1 LAERGEVDVSM
12 IRQIARRPAAAAGVM
27 IAASGL
33 LFAQSAPKPSAPP
46 GAPGLAHVQPVD
58 FGGAFPAAKFANL
71 NGAAGQPATIDLA
84 TYLGKKPIVFVY
96 WMVGN
101 ARSEK
106 ILLDTQAAVD
116 KFGSDKVALLPI
128 AAPVYGSTD
137 VSPIKARAAALKLKA
152 PVLHDEGF
160 RLLQEL
166 EVHAVPNIAIVDAGG
181 KLRMSNGGSLTQSL
195 EYKLDV
201 EGAIHRLAATG
212 QIGTYGTLPT
222 YYPVTE
228 LVGKKCPDFDAPLID
243 DAAARSFS
251 SMLSSDKL
259 NVLIF
264 WSVDCPHCK
273 ASLPKLNDWLKGH
286 PAGMNVISA
295 ARITDDATKARTAE
309 YCKISGFLF
318 PTFVDKDMQ
327 IGSTFQV
334 ISTPTVLVIRPDG
347 VVDSVLLSS
356 ETDLGAALE
365 AKKREI
371 LKAPAPKG

>member
-1 LAERGEVDVSM
+1 M
-12 IRQIARRPAAAAGVM
+12 TPQIARRTAAAAAFV
-27 IAASGL
+27 IAASGF
-33 LFAQSAPKPSAPP
+33 LFAQSAPKPTAPS

-71 NGAAGQPATIDLA
+71 NDAPGQPATVDLA
-84 TYLGKKPIVFVY
+84 AYLGKKPIVFVY

-106 ILLDTQAAVD
+106 IVLDAQAAVE
-116 KFGSDKVALLPI
+116 KSGSDKIAFLPI
-128 AAPVYGSTD
+128 AAPAYGSTD
-137 VSPIKARAAALKLKA
+137 VGPIKARTAALKLKA
-152 PVLHDEGF
+152 PVLDDEGF
-160 RLLQEL
+160 RLLQQL
-166 EVHAVPNIAIVDAGG
+166 EVHAVPNITIVDASG

-201 EGAIHRLAATG
+201 EGAIHRVAATG
-212 QIGTYGTLPT
+212 RIGTYGALPT

-243 DAAARSFS
+243 DAAARSLS
-251 SMLSSDKL
+251 SMLASDKL

-286 PAGMNVISA
+286 AAGVNVISA
-295 ARITDDATKARTAE
+295 ARITDDATKTRTAE

-327 IGSTFQV
+327 IGATFQV

-371 LKAPAPKG
+371 LKPLPPRG

>member
-1 LAERGEVDVSM
+1 M
-12 IRQIARRPAAAAGVM
+12 TPQKTARRTALAAALTIATTGILFGQAPPKPAA
-27 IAASGL
+27 
-33 LFAQSAPKPSAPP
+33 PSLP
-46 GAPGLAHVQPVD
+46 PGLAQVPPVD
-58 FGGAFPAAKFANL
+58 YGSAFPAAKFTNL
-71 NGAAGQPATIDLA
+71 NEAPGQPATIDLA
-84 TYLGKKPIVFVY
+84 AYLGKKPIVFVY
-96 WMVGN
+96 WMAGN
-101 ARSEK
+101 SRSEK
-106 ILLDTQAAVD
+106 VLVDTQAAVD
-116 KFGSDKVALLPI
+116 KAGADKVALFSI
-128 AAPVYGSTD
+128 ASPAYGSTD
-137 VSPIKARAAALKLKA
+137 VAPIKARTAELKIKP
-152 PVLHDEGF
+152 PVLRDEGF
-160 RLLQEL
+160 RLLQQL
-166 EVHAVPNIAIVDAGG
+166 TVRAVPNIAIVDGEG
-181 KLRMSNGGSLTQSL
+181 KLRLSNGGALTQSL

-201 EGAIHRLAATG
+201 EGAIRRVATSGRL
-212 QIGTYGTLPT
+212 GTYGALPT

-243 DAAARSFS
+243 DAAEHSLS
-251 SMLSSDKL
+251 SMLASDKL

-286 PAGMNVISA
+286 TAGMNVISA
-295 ARITDDATKARTAE
+295 ARITDDATKTRTAE

-327 IGSTFQV
+327 IGATFQV

-371 LKAPAPKG
+371 LKLPASKG

>member
-1 LAERGEVDVSM
+1 MTYET
-12 IRQIARRPAAAAGVM
+12 ARRTAVAAVLT
-27 IAASGL
+27 IATTGILFGQVAS
-33 LFAQSAPKPSAPP
+33 KPPAPP
-46 GAPGLAHVQPVD
+46 GGPALAQVPTVEY
-58 FGGAFPAAKFANL
+58 GAAFPAAKFSNL
-71 NGAAGQPATIDLA
+71 NDASGQPATIDLA

-96 WMVGN
+96 WMAGN
-101 ARSEK
+101 SRSEK

-116 KFGSDKVALLPI
+116 RAGADKVALFSI
-128 AAPVYGSTD
+128 ASPAYGSTD
-137 VSPIKARAAALKLKA
+137 VAPIKDRTAALKVKA
-152 PVLHDEGF
+152 PVLRDEGF
-160 RLLQEL
+160 RLLQQL
-166 EVHAVPNIAIVDAGG
+166 AVRAVPNIAIVDAEG
-181 KLRMSNGGSLTQSL
+181 KLRLSNGGSLTQSL

-201 EGAIHRLAATG
+201 EGAIRRVATTGRL
-212 QIGTYGTLPT
+212 GTYGPLPT

-243 DAAARSFS
+243 DAAAHSLS
-251 SMLSSDKL
+251 SMLASDKV

-286 PAGMNVISA
+286 TAGMNVISA
-295 ARITDDATKARTAE
+295 ARITDDATKTRTAE
-309 YCKISGFLF
+309 YCKISGFVF

-327 IGSTFQV
+327 IGATFQV
-334 ISTPTVLVIRPDG
+334 ISTPTVVVIRPDG

-371 LKAPAPKG
+371 LKTPASKG